1 MKNLL
6 CLECKFKL
14 NIMNKKFIAI
24 TLIAFTTAFT
34 FTACEEKAKETE
46 STKTEVS
53 TVEANQVQSTNDTTK
68 STTPITQ
75 DVVDIAIGSKDHST
89 LVTAVTAAGLVETLK
104 GAGPFTVFAP
114 TNAAFEALPKGTVET
129 LLKPESKA
137 DLASILTYHVVPGT
151 AKAADLKDGQKL
163 KTVNGKEL
171 TVSVKDGKVMI
182 DGALVTTADLTG
194 KNGVVHIINAVVL
207 PKK

>member
-1 MKNLL
+1 
-6 CLECKFKL
+6 
-14 NIMNKKFIAI
+14 MNKKLIAI
-24 TLIAFTTAFT
+24 TAIAFSTALLFT
-34 FTACEEKAKETE
+34 SCDDKAKETD
-46 STKTEVS
+46 SKTENAS
-53 TVEANQVQSTNDTTK
+53 VEANPTEKPKDTTN
-68 STTPITQ
+68 TTAATP

-114 TNAAFEALPKGTVET
+114 TNAAFDALPKGTVEG
-129 LLKPESKA
+129 LLKPEKKA
-137 DLASILTYHVVPGT
+137 DLTSILTYHVVPGM

-171 TVSVKDGKVMI
+171 TVSIKDGKVMI
-182 DGALVTTADLTG
+182 DGALVTAADLAG
-194 KNGVVHIINAVVL
+194 KNGVVHVINAVML